1 VTVKTA
7 CLSASLAVHRNPRTL
22 RSMLEL
28 MFSALAFVGLWTA
41 MWWLRDKGFL
51 LTLVLAIPTAGFMV
65 RLFMIQHDCGHGSF
79 FKSRL
84 ANDWIGRFIS
94 VFTLTPYD
102 FWRQSH
108 AMHHAGVGNL
118 DRRGIGDID
127 MLTVREFQAL
137 RGHEWLRYR
146 LYRNPLVMFGLGP
159 AYLFLFRNRLPFG
172 AMRSGAMPW
181 ISTMLTNL
189 ATAAAAGVVIY
200 AVGAGTFLAIQIPV
214 VLIGASIGVWLFFVQ
229 HQFERTYWEHQPDW
243 SHPEAALHGSSFY
256 DLPRLLMWMT
266 GNIGIHHLHHLSCR
280 IPFYNL
286 PTALADHPQLRQV
299 GRLTLWQSLRCAR
312 LSLWDED
319 KRRLVSFA
327 EARAARASV

>member
-1 VTVKTA
+1 
-7 CLSASLAVHRNPRTL
+7 
-22 RSMLEL
+22 MLEL

-286 PTALADHPQLRQV
+286 PRALADHPQLRQV

>member
-1 VTVKTA
+1 
-7 CLSASLAVHRNPRTL
+7 
-22 RSMLEL
+22 MLEL

-286 PTALADHPQLRQV
+286 PKALADHPQLRQV

>member
-1 VTVKTA
+1 MTVKTA

-286 PTALADHPQLRQV
+286 PKALADHPQLRQV

>member
-1 VTVKTA
+1 
-7 CLSASLAVHRNPRTL
+7 
-22 RSMLEL
+22 MLEL
-28 MFSALAFVGLWTA
+28 VFSALAFAALWAA
-41 MWWLRDKGFL
+41 MWGVSDVSSA
-51 LTLVLAIPTAGFMV
+51 LTLLLAIPTAGFMV
-65 RLFMIQHDCGHGSF
+65 RLFMIQHDCGHGAF

-137 RGHEWLRYR
+137 RRHGRLRYR

-189 ATAAAAGVVIY
+189 ATVAVAGAVLS

-214 VLIGASIGVWLFFVQ
+214 VMIGASIGVWLFFVQ
-229 HQFERTYWEHQPDW
+229 HQFERTYWEHQTDW

-256 DLPRLLMWMT
+256 DLPRLLMWIT
-266 GNIGIHHLHHLSCR
+266 GNIGIHHLHHLSSR

-286 PTALADHPQLRQV
+286 PKALADHPQLRHV
-299 GRLTLWQSLRCAR
+299 GRLTLRQSLGCAR

-319 KRRLVSFA
+319 TRRLVSFA
-327 EARAARASV
+327 EARAARATV

>member
-1 VTVKTA
+1 
-7 CLSASLAVHRNPRTL
+7 
-22 RSMLEL
+22 MLEL
-28 MFSALAFVGLWTA
+28 VFSALAFAGLWAA
-41 MWWLRDKGFL
+41 MWGLRDVSIV

-84 ANDWIGRFIS
+84 ANDWIGRIIS

-137 RGHEWLRYR
+137 RGHGRLRYR

-159 AYLFLFRNRLPFG
+159 AYLFLLRNRLPFG

-189 ATAAAAGVVIY
+189 ATVAASGVAVY

-286 PTALADHPQLRQV
+286 PEALADHPQFRQV

-327 EARAARASV
+327 EVRAAQAAV

>member
-286 PTALADHPQLRQV
+286 PRALADHPQLRQV